1 MSRPGVEIALLE
13 QPPARTPPVDTG
25 VFFAIGPAQMG
36 PTNAPSFIR
45 SMSEFQRIYGARV
58 TYSYL
63 WDAIDCY
70 FKEGGSRAYISRVV
84 GPAPINAT
92 VALKDASNAATM
104 NVTANS
110 PGAWANSLSV
120 QITAGS
126 VGGTFVVNIFL
137 SGVLVEVSGDLI
149 DVPAAVSWSQSSE
162 YVVITDIT
170 ASSLDPAVV
179 AATALVG
186 GTDDNTNIV
195 EDNWTTAYNLFSK
208 GLGPGQVAAPGHTS
222 QGGQTALLAHA
233 DANNRVALV
242 DALDSGSKATLK
254 SAAAALQG
262 AVPGNRHAALFAPW
276 AIVPGIV
283 AGTTRIVP
291 WSAIEAGIISRND
304 AHLSPNTAAAGLQN
318 GQSVYAIGLSQPPFS
333 DSDRQDLNASSVNI
347 VRALFNGIM
356 AYGFRTLVNPG
367 SDPNWIPFSNSRLF
381 MAIVA
386 EADAIAEQY
395 VFDQIDGKGV
405 TFKEFGGNLAGMLAS
420 YYNEGSLYGDT
431 PDAAYAVDTGST
443 VNTPDTIS
451 NLEIHAVISVKMSPF
466 GELVHIDIVK
476 KLVTDTI

>member
-13 QPPARTPPVDTG
+13 EPPARTPPIDTG
-25 VFFAIGPAQMG
+25 VFFAVGPAQKG
-36 PTNAPSFIR
+36 PTNAASFIR
-45 SMSEFQRIYGARV
+45 SMSEFESIYGDRM

-63 WDAIDCY
+63 WDAMDCY
-70 FKEGGSRAYISRVV
+70 FKEGGSRAYIGRVV
-84 GPAPINAT
+84 GPAPVSAT
-92 VALKDASNAATM
+92 HTFKDASNADTM
-104 NVTANS
+104 AITANS
-110 PGAWANSLSV
+110 PGIWGNNITV

-126 VGGTFVVNIFL
+126 VGGTFVVNVFYNGL
-137 SGVLVEVSGDLI
+137 LVELSPDLI
-149 DVPAAVSWSQSSE
+149 AGMDAVNWSQSSE
-162 YVVITDIT
+162 YVIITDLPT
-170 ASSLDPAVV
+170 SALDPAVV
-179 AATALVG
+179 AAVALTG

-195 EDNWTTAYNLFSK
+195 ENNWTTAYTLFDK
-208 GLGPGQVAAPGHTS
+208 GLGPGQVAAPGHVS

-242 DALDSGSKATLK
+242 DCIDSGSKATLK

-304 AHLSPNTAAAGLQN
+304 AHMSPNVAAAGLAN
-318 GQSVYAIGLSQPPFS
+318 GQSVYAIGLSQPPWI
-333 DSDRQDLNASSVNI
+333 DADRQDLNASSVNV

-356 AYGFRTLVNPG
+356 AYGFRSLVNPG
-367 SDPNWIPFSNSRLF
+367 GDPNWVPFSNSRLH

-386 EADAIAEQY
+386 DADAIAEQY
-395 VFDQIDGKGV
+395 VFAQIDGKGV
-405 TFKEFGGNLAGMLAS
+405 TFSKFGGDLSGMMNI
-420 YYNEGSLYGDT
+420 YFNEGSLYGAT
-431 PDAAYAVDTGST
+431 PDLAYAVDTGDT
-443 VNTPDTIS
+443 VNTPETIS

-476 KLVTDTI
+476 KLVTESI